1 MYVDFAIPFDILSE
15 NKGQC
20 QPSVLRGSKEYW
32 INHEQLKF
40 GKRGYKSSNWIGNA

>member
-1 MYVDFAIPFDILSE
+1 MYFHCALMSDKLMYVDFAIPFDILSE

-32 INHEQLKF
+32 LNHEQ
-40 GKRGYKSSNWIGNA
+40 